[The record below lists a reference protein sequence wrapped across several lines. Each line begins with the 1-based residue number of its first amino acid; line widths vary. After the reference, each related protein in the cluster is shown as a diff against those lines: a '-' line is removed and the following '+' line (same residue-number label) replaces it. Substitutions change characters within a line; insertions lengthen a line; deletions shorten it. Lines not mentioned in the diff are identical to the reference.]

1 MNVAAILKRKGSKVE
16 TVKPEETVAD
26 AARRMADLDIG
37 ALVVCDRWGKVVGIV
52 SERDVARR
60 AAREGGQVLDRP
72 VSAVMVSPVLSCT
85 PEDEVK
91 HVMSV
96 MTLHKVRHLPV
107 MVGGQLRGMVSL
119 GDLVKHRLD
128 EIETE
133 VGVLRDYARSH

>member
-16 TVKPEETVAD
+16 TIHPEATVAE
-26 AARRMADLDIG
+26 AARLMADRDIG
-37 ALVVCDRWGKVVGIV
+37 ALVVCDRWGKAVGIL
-52 SERDVARR
+52 SERDVARG
-60 AAREGGQVLDRP
+60 AAREGGPVLDRP
-72 VSAVMVSPVLSCT
+72 VSALMIGSVLSCA

-91 HVMSV
+91 RVMAV

-107 MVGGQLRGMVSL
+107 MVGGELRGMVSL

-133 VGVLRDYARSH
+133 IGVLRDYARSH